1 MVALLGRARV
11 IRTAVALAR
20 RRGIRSIGFA
30 STALG

>member
-1 MVALLGRARV
+1 MVALYGLAGV
-11 IRTAVALAR
+11 IGTAIAVAR